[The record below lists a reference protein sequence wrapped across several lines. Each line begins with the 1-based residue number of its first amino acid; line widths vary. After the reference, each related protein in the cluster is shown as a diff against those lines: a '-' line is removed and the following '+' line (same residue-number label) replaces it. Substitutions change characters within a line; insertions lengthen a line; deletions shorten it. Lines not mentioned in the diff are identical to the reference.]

1 MTGAMNGRFAS
12 TTSRTTRNLFIAV
25 GFQLVWLSA
34 AFGAAH
40 GSALIGTL
48 TALVFI
54 AAVVA
59 SSTSATS
66 VLAISTV
73 SAMTGLVVE
82 TGLLAAGLVHYEAS
96 WPSHAVAPVW
106 IVALW
111 FGFGATISPLVAL
124 TGRDR
129 WIRLVMLGAL
139 AGPAAYWAGA
149 RISALQVED
158 PGWPAYLTIAII
170 WGIVLPVLA
179 ALDGRLRR
187 RQAAPT

>member
-1 MTGAMNGRFAS
+1 
-12 TTSRTTRNLFIAV
+12 
-25 GFQLVWLSA
+25 
-34 AFGAAH
+34 
-40 GSALIGTL
+40 
-48 TALVFI
+48 
-54 AAVVA
+54 
-59 SSTSATS
+59 
-66 VLAISTV
+66 
-73 SAMTGLVVE
+73 MTGLVVE
-82 TGLLAAGLVHYEAS
+82 TGLLSAGLVHYEAS